1 MMFVHIAP
9 AVSNNG
15 GGISEVVENL
25 SVAQCKT
32 VTV

>member
-15 GGISEVVENL
+15 GGISEVVKILVLHN
-25 SVAQCKT
+25 VKT
-32 VTV
+32 SH